1 MSEQLSLLAVPD
13 PLAEVERAAWSPGE
27 GQSACR
33 QALNAAIQDA
43 KRHNVSQEAI
53 RKAGRRGTAKR
64 ERDALRIAAEAS
76 AGHVSWA
83 GTW

>member
-1 MSEQLSLLAVPD
+1 VSEQLSLLAAPD

-27 GQSACR
+27 GQGDCR
-33 QALNAAIQDA
+33 RALNEAIQDA
-43 KRHNVSQEAI
+43 KAGGCSPEAI

-76 AGHVSWA
+76 AGYVSRGGGW
-83 GTW
+83 